1 MTTALTKDD
10 WERIL
15 HALSHFLHNAEYRE
29 THDKVFRIVG
39 EPNP

>member
-15 HALSHFLHNAEYRE
+15 HALSHFLHNTEYRD
-29 THDKVFRIVG
+29 THDKVARIIAG
-39 EPNP
+39 PAP